1 MISLILKAIV
11 LPAMKNGYSNPVSI
25 AVVEAL
31 IEALK
36 GW

>member
-1 MISLILKAIV
+1 MITLILKLIV
-11 LPAMKNGYSNPVSI
+11 LPAMMHGMSDPKNVAI
-25 AVVEAL
+25 VLAL